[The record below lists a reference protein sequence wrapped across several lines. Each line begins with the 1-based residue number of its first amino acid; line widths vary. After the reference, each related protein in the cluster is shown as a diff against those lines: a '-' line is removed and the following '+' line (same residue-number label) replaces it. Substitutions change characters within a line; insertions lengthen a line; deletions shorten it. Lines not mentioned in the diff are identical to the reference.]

1 MDLTELLQFLSEYG
15 VPFLRGLGNLP
26 KLLRD
31 VRNGQTQQLRGD
43 ISAQK
48 QVSWELGNRV
58 TVLEI
63 AIHELQ
69 ERNVKKIDFNGLD
82 VDVIAAIFDAAKTKG
97 SDYMRNLM
105 ARLLAG
111 EIQNPG
117 SFSIRTI
124 RSAEQLDHKIATI
137 FQNLCSISCALRVT
151 IENAPLGLNPVV
163 VDDRRVL
170 SLDTAPSDNG
180 LGDYGLSYGN
190 LLLLSEYGLI
200 VPEIDTRTDYWFCV
214 VQQRKTVTAT
224 FHHQERDWVLMPTDA
239 TKTFDHLWL
248 SGVMFSS
255 VGRELST
262 IVDTI
267 SNGST
272 QTYTSKLQERFMR
285 DELRM
290 VQVSN
295 QS

>member
-1 MDLTELLQFLSEYG
+1 MDFLVELLQFLSENG
-15 VPFLRGLGNLP
+15 APFLRGLGTFP

-31 VRNGQTQQLRGD
+31 VRNGSTQQLRGD

-48 QVSWELGNRV
+48 QVSWELANRV
-58 TVLEI
+58 TVLET

-69 ERNVKKIDFNGLD
+69 ARNVKKIDFSRLD
-82 VDVIAAIFDAAKTKG
+82 ADVIAAIFDAAKTKR
-97 SDYMRNLM
+97 SDHMRNLM

-124 RSAEQLDHKIATI
+124 RTAEQLDHKIATI

-151 IENAPLGLNPVV
+151 VENAPLDVNRVV

-170 SLDTAPSDNG
+170 SLDIGPAENG
-180 LGDYGLSYGN
+180 LSDYGLSYSK
-190 LLLLSEYGLI
+190 LLLLSEYGLT
-200 VPEIDTRTDYWFCV
+200 VSEIDTRTDYWFCV
-214 VQQRKTVTAT
+214 KQQRKSLTPP
-224 FHHQERDWVLMPTDA
+224 FNHQGTDWILIPTDA
-239 TKTFDHLWL
+239 TKMFDHLWL
-248 SGVMFSS
+248 SGILFSS
-255 VGRELST
+255 VGRELAT

-272 QTYTSKLQERFMR
+272 QTYTLKLQERFMR

-290 VQVSN
+290 VQVAN
-295 QS
+295 

>member
-1 MDLTELLQFLSEYG
+1 MDWAELLQFLLEHG
-15 VPFLRGLGNLP
+15 APFLRGLGNVP

-31 VRNGQTQQLRGD
+31 VRNGQPQQLRD
-43 ISAQK
+43 DTSAQE
-48 QVSWELGNRV
+48 QVKWELANRV
-58 TVLEI
+58 TVLER
-63 AIHELQ
+63 AICELQ
-69 ERNVKKIDFNGLD
+69 DQNVKKIDYNGLD
-82 VDVIAAIFDAAKTKG
+82 VDVVAAVFDSAKTKG

-124 RSAEQLDHKIATI
+124 RTAEQLEQKIATV
-137 FQNLCSISCALRVT
+137 FRKLCSISCALRVR
-151 IENAPLGLNPVV
+151 IENDPLNRVI

-170 SLDTAPSDNG
+170 SLDIGPAENG
-180 LGDYGLSYGN
+180 LSDYGLSYSN
-190 LLLLSEYGLI
+190 LLLLSEYGLT
-200 VPEIDTRTDYWFCV
+200 VSEIDTRTDYWFCV
-214 VQQRKTVTAT
+214 VQQRKSGTAP
-224 FHHQERDWVLMPTDA
+224 FRHQGKDWIRIPTDA
-239 TKTFDHLWL
+239 TKMFDHLWL
-248 SGVMFSS
+248 SGIMFSS

-267 SNGST
+267 SSGSI
-272 QTYTSKLQERFMR
+272 QAYTSKLQERFMR